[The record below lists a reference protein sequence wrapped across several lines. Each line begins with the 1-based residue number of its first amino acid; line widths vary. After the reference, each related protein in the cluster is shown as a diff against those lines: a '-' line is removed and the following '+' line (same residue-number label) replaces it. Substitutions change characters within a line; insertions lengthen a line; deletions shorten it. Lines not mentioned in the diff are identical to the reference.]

1 MEKIQIISIGLS
13 LIFLLFV
20 IRLIISGKLREE
32 YSIVW
37 IISTTILVVFSFWRK
52 GLDVVSHIMGIYSP
66 PNLVFTVAIFM
77 IFIYLLHLSLI
88 VSKLQSQNKQ
98 MGQEF
103 ALLKQKLEKNKDE

>member
-1 MEKIQIISIGLS
+1 M
-13 LIFLLFV
+13 
-20 IRLIISGKLREE
+20 
-32 YSIVW
+32 
-37 IISTTILVVFSFWRK
+37 
-52 GLDVVSHIMGIYSP
+52 VSHIMGIYSP